1 MPTADQMRPGHVD
14 TSADMPLVMTH
25 VIGWTNYAGT
35 MSAAES
41 VQKDGMDG
49 VDLAKRWLESTT
61 WIELPFEVYN
71 NAPVCTLRRLDGK
84 VKRYDLFGSIHT
96 HPPTPLY
103 VEMKDYDTAGGKQ
116 GAEYWEFLAN
126 AYSITAQDI
135 TDGEDARRE
144 FMWITR
150 HPFNSTDW
158 ATLTSAERIKKAL
171 EDHHPKALNGE
182 TINADLL
189 ATVSDRLWLLVLH
202 KRQEELMLTAE
213 ELSIVESKL
222 NRKGKK

>member
-1 MPTADQMRPGHVD
+1 
-14 TSADMPLVMTH
+14 
-25 VIGWTNYAGT
+25 
-35 MSAAES
+35 
-41 VQKDGMDG
+41 MDG

-61 WIELPFEVYN
+61 WIELPFNVYD

-96 HPPTPLY
+96 DPATPLY
-103 VEMKDYDTAGGKQ
+103 VEVKDYDSVGGKQ
-116 GAEYWEFLAN
+116 GSEYWEFLAN

-135 TDGEDARRE
+135 KDGEDARRE

-150 HPFNSTDW
+150 HPFNQTDW
-158 ATLTSAERIKKAL
+158 VKLTSAERIKQAL
-171 EDHHPKALNGE
+171 EAHHTEALGAE
-182 TINADLL
+182 SIDVDLL
-189 ATVSDRLWLLVLH
+189 ATVADRLWLLVLH
-202 KRQEELMLTAE
+202 KRQEGLMLTAE